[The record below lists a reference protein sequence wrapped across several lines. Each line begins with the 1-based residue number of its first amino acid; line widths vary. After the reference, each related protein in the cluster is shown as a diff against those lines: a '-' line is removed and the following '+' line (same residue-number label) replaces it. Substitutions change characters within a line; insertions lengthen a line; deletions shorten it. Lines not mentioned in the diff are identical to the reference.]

1 LQTSTLKQ
9 PPADC
14 SRSLQREVR
23 PERSGWRDLRLSE
36 RHRRWGWD
44 CPAVD
49 LDFLFLEYDRGKA
62 IALVEYKHER
72 AKPQYVTHPTYQ
84 AMIDLGN
91 RAGVP
96 VLAARYADDFSRWM
110 VVPLNAKAKEY
121 LPERREMTE
130 REWVTFLYR
139 LRGYT
144 PPDSLFDG
152 DGIAI

>member
-1 LQTSTLKQ
+1 M
-9 PPADC
+9 A
-14 SRSLQREVR
+14 EVR
-23 PERSGWRDLRLSE
+23 AERTGWRDLGLSE

-62 IALVEYKHER
+62 VALVEYKHER
-72 AKPQYVTHPTYQ
+72 ARPQYASHPTYQ

-96 VLAARYADDFSRWM
+96 VFAVRYADDFTWWK
-110 VVPLNAKAKEY
+110 VTPLNPVAKQW
-121 LPERREMTE
+121 LPQHTEMTE

-139 LRGYT
+139 LRGYE
-144 PPDSLFDG
+144 PPVGVFEAAEVTL
-152 DGIAI
+152 